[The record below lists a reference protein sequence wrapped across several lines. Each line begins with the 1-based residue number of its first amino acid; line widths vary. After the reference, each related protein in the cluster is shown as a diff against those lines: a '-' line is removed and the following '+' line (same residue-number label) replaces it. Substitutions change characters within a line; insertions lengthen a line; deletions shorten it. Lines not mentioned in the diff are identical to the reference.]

1 MQATKNVKALH
12 HRITNQRLQGGRT
25 DVVVVI
31 TSLEWGV
38 ARQKENIKSWATLI
52 YRRIR
57 NYGLTVFIRVICES
71 MGSRSSVTS
80 KL

>member
-38 ARQKENIKSWATLI
+38 ARPKENIKSWATLI

-57 NYGLTVFIRVICES
+57 NYGLTVFYQGNLRIHGIKIIRHQ
-71 MGSRSSVTS
+71 
-80 KL
+80 